1 MFTSLKR
8 LNFDWQI
15 GLYFL
20 SAACGLLL
28 AFNPPIAAARFAFVL
43 GGIALYFVVANLS
56 DVARANRQLSRLGW
70 LLAVLPVIICVV
82 MLLSVDWSRLTNKI
96 SFLQPV
102 AHALA
107 EGPWAT
113 SGLALNSNVAGGLL
127 AMLLPMQILALHHTR
142 WYVSVPLIGVT
153 VGGLILSQTRGAWL
167 ALALVGALW
176 LVWRLV
182 TRHSVSPQHARM
194 RWLTVATIM
203 IGGLLALIV
212 LTPLGNYLLRTSGDR
227 LNIWRNSIDL
237 VSDYP
242 VTGVGLG
249 GFEMTYAAYALLT
262 HVGHTLHA
270 HNLWLD
276 VWLEQGLIGVM
287 ALLGLVLNAVWPK
300 PSSRWRTAALAALA
314 VGLLHGLVDDPF
326 YGYGGAGVVL
336 LLIPLA
342 LLIRPPEGSSPSP
355 DFARS
360 LRQPALGVWAVAVTV
375 FLIGLLTPGGRA
387 ALAANWG
394 ALEQTRQE
402 LSVYRW
408 PAIELQ
414 DVLRRSPEIDL
425 NSALEYFEGA
435 LVSDHNN
442 ATANRRLGQIELA
455 RGQYA
460 EACRYL
466 SAARTATPGQ
476 RAVQQLLG
484 ECYAFAG
491 QPEQAVE
498 LWRAIDV
505 SEGQL
510 EIRYWWYN
518 DYLQDQE
525 HSAQLQQAIRRF
537 YASE

>member
-1 MFTSLKR
+1 
-8 LNFDWQI
+8 
-15 GLYFL
+15 
-20 SAACGLLL
+20 
-28 AFNPPIAAARFAFVL
+28 
-43 GGIALYFVVANLS
+43 
-56 DVARANRQLSRLGW
+56 
-70 LLAVLPVIICVV
+70 
-82 MLLSVDWSRLTNKI
+82 
-96 SFLQPV
+96 
-102 AHALA
+102 
-107 EGPWAT
+107 
-113 SGLALNSNVAGGLL
+113 
-127 AMLLPMQILALHHTR
+127 
-142 WYVSVPLIGVT
+142 
-153 VGGLILSQTRGAWL
+153 
-167 ALALVGALW
+167 
-176 LVWRLV
+176 
-182 TRHSVSPQHARM
+182 
-194 RWLTVATIM
+194 
-203 IGGLLALIV
+203 
-212 LTPLGNYLLRTSGDR
+212 
-227 LNIWRNSIDL
+227 
-237 VSDYP
+237 
-242 VTGVGLG
+242 
-249 GFEMTYAAYALLT
+249 
-262 HVGHTLHA
+262 
-270 HNLWLD
+270 
-276 VWLEQGLIGVM
+276 
-287 ALLGLVLNAVWPK
+287 
-300 PSSRWRTAALAALA
+300 
-314 VGLLHGLVDDPF
+314 LHGLIDDPF

-342 LLIRPPEGSSPSP
+342 LLIRQPEGSSPSP
-355 DFARS
+355 VFARS

-425 NSALEYFEGA
+425 NPALEYFEGA

-491 QPEQAVE
+491 QPEQAAE